1 MNRDSV
7 RQAVGS
13 EPGLSHA
20 SGEALA
26 LPQRTGPVVAS
37 DSTLALAPTRAVPST
52 SAAALGLIELIERL
66 KSRLDAAALPAWR
79 MLHAAYLQAL
89 AEPGRPAVTAG
100 ERDWS
105 ASVAHSGAVDEVMAA
120 TGLGESE
127 CRRRLS
133 LAVADPARV
142 DTLLALLAVGDLAL
156 WQVIGLHEDTA
167 DLAPAAAD
175 EVVRAVTAPGRDGSR
190 PSHQLRRRRLRREL
204 TRRGD
209 DPDRGRI
216 EALTRRDAHAEL
228 RPDGSGCV
236 WVTGDGSRV
245 AAAIERVD
253 AMARRIRSAGRY
265 PTRTLAQ
272 LRSDVALDLL
282 LNGTVAGHSA
292 SDPAAP
298 TDAAPVAA
306 AARVAAPAEPLG
318 GIDWDA
324 LGDLPAARVQVVVPL
339 DVLTGARDGL
349 AELPGH
355 GWIHAD
361 HARQL
366 AHAPGSIWQRLVT
379 DPVTGA
385 LVELSTHRYVPP
397 PRVRAHVVTRD
408 QVCRAPGCQVPA
420 PRCDLDHD
428 TPWPTGTTSPANLTA
443 KHRRHHQLKTTGLWD
458 AAHDPDTDRVTW
470 TTLAGRR
477 YVTSPHDFR
486 ELLDALPPAHAVLG
500 APHDLPVLHDRTR
513 PTVGT
518 PAPIGPAPQAET
530 RRPDEIGANGIPSR
544 SAPPPF

>member
-1 MNRDSV
+1 MNRGHV
-7 RQAVGS
+7 GQAVGS
-13 EPGLSHA
+13 
-20 SGEALA
+20 ALA
-26 LPQRTGPVVAS
+26 LPHAPGEALDVPEPTDLAVAG
-37 DSTLALAPTRAVPST
+37 APTA
-52 SAAALGLIELIERL
+52 AAALGLIELIERL

-79 MLHAAYLQAL
+79 MLHAAYLEAL

-167 DLAPAAAD
+167 DLAPVAAD

-204 TRRGD
+204 TRRGG
-209 DPDRGRI
+209 DPSRNRI

-236 WVTGDGSRV
+236 WVTGDGGRV
-245 AAAIERVD
+245 VAAIERVD
-253 AMARRIRSAGRY
+253 TIARRIRAAGRY
-265 PTRTLAQ
+265 PNRTLAQ

-282 LNGTVAGHSA
+282 LTGTNAHPDDS
-292 SDPAAP
+292 
-298 TDAAPVAA
+298 PVTA
-306 AARVAAPAEPLG
+306 VP
-318 GIDWDA
+318 IWDG
-324 LGDLPAARVQVVVPL
+324 LGDLPAAHVQVVVPL

-361 HARQL
+361 HARHL
-366 AHAPGSIWQRLVT
+366 AHTPGSVWQRMVT
-379 DPVTGA
+379 DPLTGA

-397 PRVRAHVVTRD
+397 ARVRAHVVTRD
-408 QVCRAPGCQVPA
+408 QVCRAPGCQVSA
-420 PRCDLDHD
+420 TRCDLDHD
-428 TPWPTGTTSPANLTA
+428 VPWPTGPTTADNLTA
-443 KHRRHHQLKTTGLWD
+443 KHRRHHQLKTIGLWE
-458 AAHDPDTDRVTW
+458 ARHDPDTHEVTW

-486 ELLDALPPAHAVLG
+486 ELLDALPPPDTVLG
-500 APHDLPVLHDRTR
+500 APHDLPVIHDRTR
-513 PTVGT
+513 ASA
-518 PAPIGPAPQAET
+518 PAPVLTDPDPLEGDQRAER
-530 RRPDEIGANGIPSR
+530 RRPDASQPALIPPHSQG
-544 SAPPPF
+544 PPF